1 MKNIYDVTTGKEK
14 NYECKDD
21 LVVKDETLIVYLKED
36 LDHHNAE
43 KIREKI
49 DDVIEFENTRNIVFD
64 FTNVSFMDSSGIGVI
79 MGRYKKI
86 YYMRGE
92 IAVVGINSIIDKI
105 FTMSGLYRIATKYDS
120 ISEAIK
126 DFEECQN

>member
-1 MKNIYDVTTGKEK
+1 M
-14 NYECKDD
+14 
-21 LVVKDETLIVYLKED
+21 VVKDETLIVYLKED

>member
-1 MKNIYDVTTGKEK
+1 LKNIYDVTTGKEK